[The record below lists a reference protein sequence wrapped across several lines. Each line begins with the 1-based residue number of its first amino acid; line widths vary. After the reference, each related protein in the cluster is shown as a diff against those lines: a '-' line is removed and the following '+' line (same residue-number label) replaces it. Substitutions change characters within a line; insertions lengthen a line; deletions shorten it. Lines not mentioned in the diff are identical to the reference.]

1 MTIPRPQGIAGEI
14 ERKKD
19 AYRGNPQMLQQR
31 YQQDRQFM
39 DLLALEQ
46 LKKEKETA
54 IRNMQLQ
61 AEQNPATIAQQRE
74 QQVLEM
80 IKQEQGQKLGDVA
93 RRTAGTLGQ
102 INQRAQQNMQRTAKQ
117 GIASAA
123 PRMAKEGGIIGY
135 RGGGGVTDEEIDEYL
150 KNNPLEASLPRQVI
164 AGRVAAAKSDSRIK
178 PQVELTD
185 YAKSRLQDVQKARAQ
200 GFPEPPKEEEE
211 EEKDPEPPVDQT
223 PFGTALA
230 DILLEGPPDNLL
242 DEGLAKRQTET
253 KYRGKV
259 EGILEGM
266 EGELTPE
273 KMKER
278 REAAKKEADDLLGR
292 TTGIAKLRQQEKD
305 LEAFDKRYSD
315 PDKLQSQALM
325 AGLLSAGSGPLARA
339 GAGMFNAEREQEK
352 ALRTQFKERQEL
364 GRKEI
369 DFTRLTGAEILDE
382 AAKVREQDRADRRS
396 VLTTYGSLSEQE
408 QRSLDA
414 ESNRIVDIARG
425 NQQAK
430 SAAESK
436 YITMLTTLATNERR
450 RIDALEARKQSGMFD
465 AAKLIGEI
473 ADIRNN
479 IKTRK
484 QEAINDLI
492 KSDPQYAAVQA
503 QFAEAQASEDPEDM
517 KAAEA
522 AYAKIRA
529 KAESDASALGVSALE
544 SSLDA
549 LEEGLQPSL
558 QGMTSSPA
566 TTPSI
571 TASQI
576 QSARPS

>member
-93 RRTAGTLGQ
+93 KRTAGTLGQ

-123 PRMAKEGGIIGY
+123 PRMAKEGGIVGY
-135 RGGGGVTDEEIDEYL
+135 QGGGGVTDEEIDEYL
-150 KNNPLEASLPRQVI
+150 KNNPLEEYLPRQVI
-164 AGRVAAAKSDSRIK
+164 AGRIAAAKSDSRIK

-200 GFPEPPKEEEE
+200 GFPEPPEEE
-211 EEKDPEPPVDQT
+211 EEKEDPEPPVDQT

-230 DILLEGPPDNLL
+230 ETLLKGPSSNLL
-242 DEGLAKRQTET
+242 DEKLAKRQTET
-253 KYRGKV
+253 KYRGKT
-259 EGILEGM
+259 EGILEEM

-273 KMKER
+273 KRQER
-278 REAAKKEADDLLGR
+278 IKARKQEADELLGR
-292 TTGIAKLRQQEKD
+292 STGIAKLEQQEKD

-315 PDKLQSQALM
+315 PDQLQSQALM

-364 GRKEI
+364 GRKTI

-414 ESNRIVDIARG
+414 ESNRIVDIASG

-473 ADIRNN
+473 AEIRNN
-479 IKTRK
+479 IKTSK

-492 KSDPQYAAVQA
+492 QSDPQYAAVQA

-517 KAAEA
+517 KAAQA
-522 AYAKIRA
+522 AYAKIKA

>member
-102 INQRAQQNMQRTAKQ
+102 INQRAQQNMQRTAQQ

-123 PRMAKEGGIIGY
+123 PRMAKEGGIVGY
-135 RGGGGVTDEEIDEYL
+135 RSGGGVTDEEIDEYL

-211 EEKDPEPPVDQT
+211 EKEDPKPPVDQT

-230 DILLEGPPDNLL
+230 ETLLEGPTDNLL
-242 DEGLAKRQTET
+242 DTDLAKRQTET

-278 REAAKKEADDLLGR
+278 REAAKTEADELLGR

-382 AAKVREQDRADRRS
+382 SAEVR
-396 VLTTYGSLSEQE
+396 
-408 QRSLDA
+408 
-414 ESNRIVDIARG
+414 
-425 NQQAK
+425 
-430 SAAESK
+430 
-436 YITMLTTLATNERR
+436 
-450 RIDALEARKQSGMFD
+450 
-465 AAKLIGEI
+465 
-473 ADIRNN
+473 
-479 IKTRK
+479 
-484 QEAINDLI
+484 
-492 KSDPQYAAVQA
+492 
-503 QFAEAQASEDPEDM
+503 
-517 KAAEA
+517 
-522 AYAKIRA
+522 
-529 KAESDASALGVSALE
+529 
-544 SSLDA
+544 
-549 LEEGLQPSL
+549 
-558 QGMTSSPA
+558 
-566 TTPSI
+566 
-571 TASQI
+571 
-576 QSARPS
+576 

>member
-102 INQRAQQNMQRTAKQ
+102 INQRAQQNMQRTAQQ

-135 RGGGGVTDEEIDEYL
+135 RSGGGVTDEEIDEYL

-211 EEKDPEPPVDQT
+211 KEDPKPPVDQT

-230 DILLEGPPDNLL
+230 ETLLEGPPDNLL

-278 REAAKKEADDLLGR
+278 REAAKEEADELLGR
-292 TTGIAKLRQQEKD
+292 STGIAKLRQQERD

-315 PDKLQSQALM
+315 PDRLQSQALM

-352 ALRTQFKERQEL
+352 ALRKQFKERQEL

-430 SAAESK
+430 SAAENK

-492 KSDPQYAAVQA
+492 ANDPQYAAVQA
-503 QFAEAQASEDPEDM
+503 QFSEALASEDPEDM

-522 AYAKIRA
+522 AYAKIKA

-576 QSARPS
+576 KSARPS